1 MGRMFPLAGLL
12 RLRQVQRDQAAGDLA
27 AANAR
32 VERSS
37 ARERTARAAL
47 AGIAAEVSDVTVLSA
62 IAAARASSR
71 GMLGELQ
78 AIEEGERARARQAAD
93 ALGAARA
100 RSIALEK
107 LEGRF
112 VAEAEGAELLAE
124 QASLDEI
131 AGTGWYRAAGQGS

>member
-1 MGRMFPLAGLL
+1 MGKRFPLAGLL
-12 RLRQVQRDQAAGDLA
+12 RLRQVQQDQAASDLA

-32 VERSS
+32 ANRSS
-37 ARERTARAAL
+37 ARERTARESL
-47 AGIAAEVSDVTVLSA
+47 AGIATEASDVTVLYA

-78 AIEEGERARARQAAD
+78 ALENRDRAEAERAAD
-93 ALGAARA
+93 ALGETRA

-107 LEGRF
+107 LERRF

-131 AGTGWYRAAGQGS
+131 AAGRYRVAGGQG